1 MNAVTKYTYII
12 FCCTCNKYLS
22 KILNVTC
29 KTALLR
35 YATQDLTTSLLRAT
49 FQIGNEITVV
59 EISVGLYRRLTQFS
73 EMSCVEIKS
82 WPSACLNYYC

>member
-1 MNAVTKYTYII
+1 MNGSQNTHISY

-22 KILNVTC
+22 KISNVTC

-35 YATQDLTTSLLRAT
+35 YAPQDLTTSLLRAT

-59 EISVGLYRRLTQFS
+59 EISVGLYRRLPNS
-73 EMSCVEIKS
+73 PRCRV
-82 WPSACLNYYC
+82 

>member
-1 MNAVTKYTYII
+1 MNGSQNTHISY

-29 KTALLR
+29 KSALLR
-35 YATQDLTTSLLRAT
+35 YATTSLLRAT

-59 EISVGLYRRLTQFS
+59 EISVGLYRRLT
-73 EMSCVEIKS
+73 
-82 WPSACLNYYC
+82 